1 MKRKM
6 LRWICFIWKEVLVRY
21 LFCYLV
27 AMVSLATVVLY
38 EIKEPWD
45 SWLISLSA
53 SMFSF
58 PVVFVVYNLYSN
70 ALDRKTQKK
79 ISDTLSK
86 GISNLFASY
95 LYFTEFFYYGIEE
108 EFPVDRESL
117 NQCMNY
123 SEEKIFDLVSANV
136 FSGAFLFSE
145 FDSFDE
151 NIYEMIN
158 DAIVAKYINREEIA
172 ILFEFIESYR
182 ELQEIFKIIT
192 MNDYIPCGYYTNLNV
207 KESEHVKNSSGR
219 TFYDVSWKEDDDKY
233 VNFYSAMYP
242 IFEEDKLNLKIKLS
256 GNKAKEIS
264 RAIFKTYRCI
274 KNWLSVQGETE
285 IVYENSM
292 VLHGRLYADY
302 NLVLNQF
309 MTNNISIRNKF

>member
-27 AMVSLATVVLY
+27 AMVSFAAVALY

-58 PVVFVVYNLYSN
+58 PVVFIVYDLYSN

-79 ISDTLSK
+79 ISDKLSM
-86 GISNLFASY
+86 GISNIFARY
-95 LYFTEFFYYGIEE
+95 LYFTEFFYYDIEDD
-108 EFPVDRESL
+108 FPGDGESL

-136 FSGAFLFSE
+136 FSGVFLFSE

-192 MNDYIPCGYYTNLNV
+192 MNDYICCGYYANLDV
-207 KESEHVKNSSGR
+207 KKSEHVKNSNGR
-219 TFYDVSWKEDDDKY
+219 TFYDVRRKEEDEKY
-233 VNFYSAMYP
+233 VNFFSAMYP
-242 IFEEDKLNLKIKLS
+242 IFEEDKLKLKIKLS

-264 RAIFKTYRCI
+264 KAIFKTYQCI
-274 KNWLSVQGETE
+274 KKWLSVHGETE
-285 IVYENSM
+285 IVYDNSM
-292 VLHGRLYADY
+292 VVNGRLYVDY
-302 NLVLNQF
+302 DLTLNQF
-309 MTNNISIRNKF
+309 MTNNISINSKF